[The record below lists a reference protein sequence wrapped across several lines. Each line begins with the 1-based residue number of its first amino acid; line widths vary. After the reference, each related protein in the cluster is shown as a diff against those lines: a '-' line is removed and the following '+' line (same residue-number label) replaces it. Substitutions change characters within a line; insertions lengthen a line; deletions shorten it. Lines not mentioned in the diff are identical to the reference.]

1 MITGTKRE
9 LPPRFL
15 TRTPSR
21 CIYAVTS
28 GGMLNGGFMRTTSG
42 RGDGFIE
49 TDAMAKV
56 DRYVRLGMELDGTWN
71 FGEYGKLYDMIRYP
85 V

>member
-1 MITGTKRE
+1 
-9 LPPRFL
+9 
-15 TRTPSR
+15 
-21 CIYAVTS
+21 
-28 GGMLNGGFMRTTSG
+28 MLNGGFIRTTSG
-42 RGDGFIE
+42 CGDGFIE

-85 V
+85 VGTGE

>member
-1 MITGTKRE
+1 
-9 LPPRFL
+9 
-15 TRTPSR
+15 
-21 CIYAVTS
+21 
-28 GGMLNGGFMRTTSG
+28 MLNGGFMRTTSG

-56 DRYVRLGMELDGTWN
+56 DRYVHLGMELAGVRD

-85 V
+85 AKTGK

>member
-1 MITGTKRE
+1 
-9 LPPRFL
+9 
-15 TRTPSR
+15 
-21 CIYAVTS
+21 
-28 GGMLNGGFMRTTSG
+28 MLNGGFMRMTSG

>member
-21 CIYAVTS
+21 C
-28 GGMLNGGFMRTTSG
+28 G

-49 TDAMAKV
+49 TYAMAKV
-56 DRYVRLGMELDGTWN
+56 DRYVRLGMELDWTWN

>member
-1 MITGTKRE
+1 
-9 LPPRFL
+9 
-15 TRTPSR
+15 
-21 CIYAVTS
+21 
-28 GGMLNGGFMRTTSG
+28 MLNGGFMRTSG

-71 FGEYGKLYDMIRYP
+71 FGECGKLYDMIRYP

>member
-1 MITGTKRE
+1 
-9 LPPRFL
+9 
-15 TRTPSR
+15 
-21 CIYAVTS
+21 
-28 GGMLNGGFMRTTSG
+28 MLNGGFMRTTSG

-49 TDAMAKV
+49 NDAMAKV

-71 FGEYGKLYDMIRYP
+71 LGEYGKLYDMIRYP

>member
-1 MITGTKRE
+1 
-9 LPPRFL
+9 
-15 TRTPSR
+15 
-21 CIYAVTS
+21 
-28 GGMLNGGFMRTTSG
+28 MLNGGFMRTTSG
-42 RGDGFIE
+42 RGDCFIE

-71 FGEYGKLYDMIRYP
+71 FVEYGKLYDMIRYP